1 MTGEPR
7 PLSAG
12 IDRLLSSLRG
22 GSRQATVT
30 VFSRWTELV
39 GEPVAA
45 HVRPVKIDR
54 GTLVVEVDDPAWAT
68 QMKFLESDLL
78 NRLNAGSTRAVERL
92 EIKVRRAR

>member
-1 MTGEPR
+1 MSSDPR
-7 PLSAG
+7 PLSSG

-22 GSRQATVT
+22 GSRQTTVT

-45 HVRPVKIDR
+45 HVRPVKLDR

-68 QMKFLESDLL
+68 QMKFLEGDVLA
-78 NRLNAGSTRAVERL
+78 RLNTGATQPVERL
-92 EIKVRRAR
+92 EIKVRRTR